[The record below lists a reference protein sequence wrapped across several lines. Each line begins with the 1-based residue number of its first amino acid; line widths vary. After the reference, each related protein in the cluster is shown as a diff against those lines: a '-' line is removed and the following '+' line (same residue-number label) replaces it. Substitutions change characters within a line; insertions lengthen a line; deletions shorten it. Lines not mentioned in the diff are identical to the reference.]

1 MKSMKMKYLK
11 NLLFSALIA
20 TIAIGLVSCSDDDM
34 DEMVSTETGMKSS
47 FTLGSVANAA
57 ISGSATFA
65 ALEDGSVKI
74 TLDLSGTPSGG
85 IHPAHIHD
93 NTAVEGGGIAISLE
107 PVDGTTGMSETIVTA
122 KDDGT
127 AITYEQ
133 LLTYDGYINVHLSA
147 DDLGTLVAQGDI
159 GQNILTG
166 ESTVYNLGSVAVPSI
181 SGTLTLSERVNSE
194 TLAIIELA
202 GTPDGGSHPAHI
214 HMNTAA
220 EGGGIAISFN
230 PVMGGS
236 GMSKTNIA
244 SLDGGAAITYE
255 ELLDFDGYV
264 NVHLSADDLGTLVA
278 QGDIGQNILTGES
291 TVYNLGS
298 VAVPTISGTITLRE
312 RVNSET
318 LAIIELTGTPDG
330 GSHPAHIHM
339 NTAAEGGG
347 IAISFNPV
355 MGGSGM
361 SKTNIAALN
370 DGAAITYE
378 ELLDFDGYVNVHLSA
393 DDLGTLVAQGDIG
406 QNILTGVSRVYNLGS
421 VAVPSISGTLTLS
434 ARANSET
441 LAIIALAGTPEGG
454 SHPAHIHMNTA
465 AEGGGIA
472 ISFNPVMGGS
482 GMSKTNIAA
491 LNGGAAITYEELL
504 DFDGYVNV
512 HLSADDLGTIVAQ
525 GDIGQNAL
533 TGMSKVYMLNSVDV
547 SGVTGN
553 ATFYER
559 VNGETLVT
567 IALEG
572 IDFAGDHPSH
582 IHSGTAAVGGGI
594 LITLSSI
601 NAMGMSKT
609 NVSAIN
615 DMTAIDYAAMT
626 AIDGY
631 INVHLSASDLGTLV
645 AQGNVGANAN

>member
-1 MKSMKMKYLK
+1 MKYLK

-244 SLDGGAAITYE
+244 
-255 ELLDFDGYV
+255 
-264 NVHLSADDLGTLVA
+264 
-278 QGDIGQNILTGES
+278 
-291 TVYNLGS
+291 
-298 VAVPTISGTITLRE
+298 
-312 RVNSET
+312 
-318 LAIIELTGTPDG
+318 
-330 GSHPAHIHM
+330 
-339 NTAAEGGG
+339 
-347 IAISFNPV
+347 
-355 MGGSGM
+355 
-361 SKTNIAALN
+361 
-370 DGAAITYE
+370 
-378 ELLDFDGYVNVHLSA
+378 
-393 DDLGTLVAQGDIG
+393 
-406 QNILTGVSRVYNLGS
+406 
-421 VAVPSISGTLTLS
+421 
-434 ARANSET
+434 
-441 LAIIALAGTPEGG
+441 
-454 SHPAHIHMNTA
+454 
-465 AEGGGIA
+465 
-472 ISFNPVMGGS
+472 
-482 GMSKTNIAA
+482 A